1 MAQDTSGSIEFFLL
15 IDKTHLDHLSVIR
28 QWPNLKIAFDSN
40 QVWITNFNSV
50 QIESVEVKSIPYKQ
64 LFYSSKNKLYV
75 LNSLLPDRNLPNFLW
90 TPIER
95 ALPVSI
101 ETYNHNYFGVKET
114 GSIQLIKT
122 DQIEDANVMLTTMDS
137 LLNYIETAP
146 NFRVNPIE
154 WALLNTKD
162 VLLFGTPILPINGT
176 MYWVNKD
183 SILPVGYNF
192 ELSLL
197 AELIGHKINIEK
209 DSWIVWNTDSTYFKV
224 NKDAIKPLSLSSVR
238 KTVLT
243 LNSSLENA

>member
-1 MAQDTSGSIEFFLL
+1 MAQDTSGSIDYFLL
-15 IDKTHLDHLSVIR
+15 IDKAYLDHLSVIR
-28 QWPNLKIAFDSN
+28 QWPNLKVAFDSN

-64 LFYSSKNKLYV
+64 LFYSTKNKLYM
-75 LNSLLPDRNLPNFLW
+75 LDSLLPDRNVPTFLW

-95 ALPVSI
+95 ALPISI
-101 ETYNHNYFGVKET
+101 ETYNHNYFGIKQT
-114 GSIQLIKT
+114 GPIQLVKT
-122 DQIEDANVMLTTMDS
+122 DETEKESVMLTTLDK
-137 LLNYIETAP
+137 LVNYIETAP

-154 WALLNTKD
+154 WVLLNTED
-162 VLLFGTPILPINGT
+162 VLLFGTPILPINGA

-192 ELSLL
+192 ELSIL
-197 AELIGHKINIEK
+197 AELIGHKLNIEK
-209 DSWIVWNTDSTYFKV
+209 DDWLIWNTDSTYFKV

-238 KTVLT
+238 KTVST